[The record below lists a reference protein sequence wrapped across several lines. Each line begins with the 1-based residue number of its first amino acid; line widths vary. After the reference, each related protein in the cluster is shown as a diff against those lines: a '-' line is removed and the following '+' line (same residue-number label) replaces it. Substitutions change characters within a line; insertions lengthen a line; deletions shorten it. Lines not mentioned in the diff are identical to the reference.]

1 MKIGIALRE
10 LHESETELGRTLV
23 HVAERHRVDHE
34 LFHLGRDLAEWSGQ
48 HVREIARVAEHY
60 GEHLD
65 PAPGVGLEPPE
76 SHAPGLVDWF
86 HEKGSELTGRSSSPG
101 LLMLRDLRDVYL
113 KASGVYVDWEML
125 GQAAQAIQH
134 DDLLAVS
141 QRCRQQTLRQLKWAN
156 AKIKESSTQVLA
168 S

>member
-1 MKIGIALRE
+1 MKIGIVLRE
-10 LHESETELGRTLV
+10 LHESETVLARTLV
-23 HVAERHRVDHE
+23 RVAERHRADHE
-34 LFHLGRDLAEWSGQ
+34 LYHLGRDLARWSGE
-48 HVREIARVAEHY
+48 HVREIARVAERY

-65 PAPGVGLEPPE
+65 PDVNVEPGEADPLGL
-76 SHAPGLVDWF
+76 LDWF
-86 HEKGSELTGRSSSPG
+86 REKASELTGRSSSPG
-101 LLMLRDLRDVYL
+101 LVMLRDLRDLYL

-125 GQAAQAIQH
+125 GQAAQALQH

-141 QRCRQQTLRQLKWAN
+141 QRCRRQTLRQVKWAN